1 MSFWNIFGNIA
12 VSDKGE
18 TITKLSDSMS
28 VSSNGVTYTKMGNMT
43 VGSDG
48 STFTQMGSF
57 STDGSVRMGSSTTGR
72 GALFNSRCDDTDDL
86 SSGTRSGHRFGWDN
100 DDKW

>member
-1 MSFWNIFGNIA
+1 
-12 VSDKGE
+12 
-18 TITKLSDSMS
+18 
-28 VSSNGVTYTKMGNMT
+28 
-43 VGSDG
+43 
-48 STFTQMGSF
+48 
-57 STDGSVRMGSSTTGR
+57 MGSSTTGR